1 MIYKISE
8 AKNFGLKKLLTQEH
22 KIAMQ
27 LKKTRPVIA
36 VYGTHTQFSVIFAY
50 IHSEIKQESQVYTY
64 WNNISEGSWK

>member
-1 MIYKISE
+1 M
-8 AKNFGLKKLLTQEH
+8 TQEH

-36 VYGTHTQFSVIFAY
+36 VYGTHTHSFQWYSH
-50 IHSEIKQESQVYTY
+50 IHSEKEKIKQESQVYTY